1 METKKWLVFAC
12 FSCALMLTGCIGN
25 SKGEDKKTV
34 NELEQQVEELQ
45 KEIDQLKG
53 NVEGSETS
61 TPEENIENVKPAIV
75 DVIDPTTNELIQ
87 TFLPQ
92 EQGFYSNFD
101 SYKSEVEKWARGLA
115 RGTGN
120 QPGYDQRMVLD
131 QIGENGQII
140 KGSPMVILK
149 EKELVEKV
157 ISASKTGGEIELPL
171 YETAS
176 GYDEKEISTLDDVV
190 VASYTTYFDPSVT
203 GRNKNIELS
212 SQSIHNVIVGVED
225 YFSFNTQVGPRT
237 EERGYQPATEII
249 NGEYVMGIGGGI
261 CQTSSTLFN
270 AVDQLGVQFVE
281 RHHHSLSVGYV
292 PKGRDA
298 TVSYG
303 SLDFRFQNTTGV
315 PFLIQTI
322 YSNDS
327 ISVQITTSKEYEEFL

>member
-1 METKKWLVFAC
+1 MKKGITLLSIIGV
-12 FSCALMLTGCIGN
+12 LMLTGCMGN
-25 SKGEDKKTV
+25 SKKDEKTV
-34 NELEQQVEELQ
+34 NELQEQVEELQ
-45 KEIDQLKG
+45 KEIEQLKG
-53 NVEGSETS
+53 NVGASETTS
-61 TPEENIENVKPAIV
+61 PEEEDIDKVKPAIV
-75 DVIDPTTNELIQ
+75 DVINPNTNELIK

-92 EQGFYSNFD
+92 EQGFSTNFD
-101 SYKSEVEKWARGLA
+101 TYKSEIEQWARDLA
-115 RGTGN
+115 RGTAN

-131 QIGENGQII
+131 QIGENGQIK

-157 ISASKTGGEIELPL
+157 IAASKTGGEIELPL
-171 YETAS
+171 YETTS
-176 GYDEKEISTLDDVV
+176 SYDEKEISTLDDVV
-190 VASYTTYFDPSVT
+190 VATFSTYFDPSIT

-212 SQSIHNVIVGVED
+212 SQSIHNVIVGVDD

-237 EERGYQPATEII
+237 KERGYQPATEII

-322 YSNDS
+322 YSKDS
-327 ISVQITTSKEYEEFL
+327 ITVQITTSKKYEQLL

>member
-1 METKKWLVFAC
+1 M
-12 FSCALMLTGCIGN
+12 GN
-25 SKGEDKKTV
+25 SKGEDEKTV
-34 NELEQQVEELQ
+34 NELEQQVNELQ

-53 NVEGSETS
+53 NAEGSETS
-61 TPEENIENVKPAIV
+61 TTEEGNIDNVKPAIV
-75 DVIDPTTNELIQ
+75 DVIDPNTNELIQ

-92 EQGFYSNFD
+92 EQGFSSNFD
-101 SYKSEVEKWARGLA
+101 TYKSEIEQWAHDLA

-131 QIGENGQII
+131 QIGENGEII
-140 KGSPMVILK
+140 KGTPMVILK

-157 ISASKTGGEIELPL
+157 IAASKTGGEIELPL

-176 GYDEKEISTLDDVV
+176 GYDEKKVSTLDDVV
-190 VASYTTYFDPSVT
+190 VASYTTYFNPSVT

-212 SQSIHNVIVGVED
+212 SQSIHNVIVGVDD

-237 EERGYQPATEII
+237 EERGYQPATEIV
-249 NGEYVMGIGGGI
+249 NGEFVMGIGGGI

-270 AVDQLGVQFVE
+270 AVDQLGVQYVE
-281 RHHHSLSVGYV
+281 RHHHSLNVGYV

-315 PFLIQTI
+315 PFLIQAI
-322 YSNDS
+322 YSKDS
-327 ISVQITTSKEYEEFL
+327 ITVQITTSKDYEQLL

>member
-1 METKKWLVFAC
+1 MKKGITLLSIIGV
-12 FSCALMLTGCIGN
+12 LMLTGCMGN
-25 SKGEDKKTV
+25 SKEDEKTV

-45 KEIDQLKG
+45 KEIEQLKG
-53 NVEGSETS
+53 NVGASETTS
-61 TPEENIENVKPAIV
+61 PEEEDIDKVKPAIV
-75 DVIDPTTNELIQ
+75 DVINPNTNELIK

-92 EQGFYSNFD
+92 EQGFSTNFD
-101 SYKSEVEKWARGLA
+101 TYKSEIEQWARDLA
-115 RGTGN
+115 RGTAN

-131 QIGENGQII
+131 QIGENGQIK

-157 ISASKTGGEIELPL
+157 IAASKTGGEIELPL
-171 YETAS
+171 YETTS
-176 GYDEKEISTLDDVV
+176 SYDEKEISTLDDVV
-190 VASYTTYFDPSVT
+190 VATYTTYFDPSIT

-212 SQSIHNVIVGVED
+212 SQSIHNVIVGVDD

-237 EERGYQPATEII
+237 KERGYQPATEII

-322 YSNDS
+322 YSKDS
-327 ISVQITTSKEYEEFL
+327 ITVQITTSKKYEQLL

>member
-1 METKKWLVFAC
+1 
-12 FSCALMLTGCIGN
+12 MLTGCMGN
-25 SKGEDKKTV
+25 SKEDEKTV

-53 NVEGSETS
+53 NVKDSEPTS
-61 TPEENIENVKPAIV
+61 PEEEEKIDHVKPAIV
-75 DVIDPTTNELIQ
+75 DVIDPNTNELIK

-92 EQGFYSNFD
+92 ELGYSSNFD
-101 SYKSEVEKWARGLA
+101 AYKNEIEQWARNLA

-131 QIGENGQII
+131 QIGDNGQII
-140 KGSPMVILK
+140 KGSPMIILK

-157 ISASKTGGEIELPL
+157 IAASKTGGEIELPL
-171 YETAS
+171 YETTS
-176 GYDEKEISTLDDVV
+176 SYDEKEISSLDDIV
-190 VASYTTYFDPSVT
+190 VATYTTYFDPSIT

-212 SQSIHNVIVGVED
+212 SQSIHNVIVGVDD

-237 EERGYQPATEII
+237 KERGYQPATEII

-261 CQTSSTLFN
+261 CQTSSTLYN

-322 YSNDS
+322 YSKDS
-327 ISVQITTSKEYEEFL
+327 ITVQITTSKEYEPLL

>member
-1 METKKWLVFAC
+1 MKKGLTLLSIIGV
-12 FSCALMLTGCIGN
+12 LMLTGCMGN
-25 SKGEDKKTV
+25 SKEDEKTV

-45 KEIDQLKG
+45 KEIEQLKG
-53 NVEGSETS
+53 NVEGSETTS
-61 TPEENIENVKPAIV
+61 PEEEDIDKVKPAIV
-75 DVIDPTTNELIQ
+75 DVIDPNTNELIQ

-92 EQGFYSNFD
+92 EQGFSTNFD
-101 SYKSEVEKWARGLA
+101 TYKSEIEQWARDLA
-115 RGTGN
+115 RGTAN

-131 QIGENGQII
+131 QIGENGQIK
-140 KGSPMVILK
+140 KGIPMVILK

-157 ISASKTGGEIELPL
+157 IAASKTGGEIELPL
-171 YETAS
+171 YETTS
-176 GYDEKEISTLDDVV
+176 SYDEKEISTLDDVV
-190 VASYTTYFDPSVT
+190 VATYTTYFDPSIT

-212 SQSIHNVIVGVED
+212 SQSIHNVIVGVDD

-237 EERGYQPATEII
+237 KERGYQPATEII

-270 AVDQLGVQFVE
+270 AVDQLGMQFVE

-322 YSNDS
+322 YSKDS
-327 ISVQITTSKEYEEFL
+327 ITVQITTSKKYEQLL